1 LLFPDT
7 YAFGAATRA
16 SELVALQLRRSGR
29 AWKRVR
35 VPAGRTPYQVL
46 TVASMIER
54 EAVAPDERP
63 LVGVVIWNRLARG
76 MPLGIDATLRYGLG
90 IQGTKPSTL

>member
-1 LLFPDT
+1 LPDT

-16 SELVALQLRRSGR
+16 SELVAPQLRRSGR
-29 AWKRVR
+29 AWKRGR

-54 EAVAPDERP
+54 EAVAPEERP
-63 LVGVVIWNRLARG
+63 LVGAVIWIRLARG